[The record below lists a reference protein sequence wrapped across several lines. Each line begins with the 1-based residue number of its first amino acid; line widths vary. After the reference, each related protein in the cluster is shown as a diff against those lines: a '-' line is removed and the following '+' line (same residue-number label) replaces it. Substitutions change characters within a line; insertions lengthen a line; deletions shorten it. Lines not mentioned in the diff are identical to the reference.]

1 MFLLRNGFGSRAF
14 ADNLTSTGT
23 IAGGFVVN
31 GRHLS
36 FGPDP
41 SRQMWV
47 VGQLFNLNTYNAVP
61 SGIKVTVQYGTDKS
75 YGAQVVAEIRQ
86 LVTHV
91 PVWNGAATGPVTAST
106 TDLLNADQYYVHAL
120 LNELKPGGLYHYRF
134 VYSAG
139 GQTGLTPDATFYT
152 APDQSTRE
160 PFTSDPDYYDPT
172 STTAPTGISPVA
184 APQLRLQ
191 QCRHPQRCC
200 QRSQL
205 RDPRHTRL
213 RDGTQAAWVKSRLAE
228 FRARPDIDFI
238 VVFFHHCA
246 FSTCSSWSQARY
258 RDYAFVALD
267 VDPAPPGYA
276 STMPLSAINEQGV
289 EFDRVV
295 FSRTARAT

>member
-1 MFLLRNGFGSRAF
+1 
-14 ADNLTSTGT
+14 
-23 IAGGFVVN
+23 
-31 GRHLS
+31 
-36 FGPDP
+36 
-41 SRQMWV
+41 MWV
-47 VGQLFNLNTYNAVP
+47 AGQLFNLNTYNAVL

-152 APDQSTRE
+152 APDQSTKE
-160 PFTSDPDYYDPT
+160 PFTFTAFGDEGITGAPGTGARLDNNVSLQPESSSHVTDDYYSPSDPDYYDPT

-191 QCRHPQRCC
+191 QCRHPQR
-200 QRSQL
+200 
-205 RDPRHTRL
+205 
-213 RDGTQAAWVKSRLAE
+213 
-228 FRARPDIDFI
+228 
-238 VVFFHHCA
+238 
-246 FSTCSSWSQARY
+246 
-258 RDYAFVALD
+258 
-267 VDPAPPGYA
+267 
-276 STMPLSAINEQGV
+276 
-289 EFDRVV
+289 
-295 FSRTARAT
+295 